1 MSARSGQAWS
11 DEDVSTLRQ
20 MFRDGGTNA
29 EIAVMLERTPAS
41 ISARVCRMKRQEFV
55 KAVDQLPADTKKW
68 FLSNTFNLD
77 GCHAL
82 RFPEQ

>member
-41 ISARVCRMKRQEFV
+41 ISARVCRMKRRR
-55 KAVDQLPADTKKW
+55 LLGLADPDA
-68 FLSNTFNLD
+68 S
-77 GCHAL
+77 
-82 RFPEQ
+82 